1 MVLASSQKLPNTH
14 AWCPKNSPTTPPL
27 SRTLPPVEFLW
38 ISGGVLL
45 RPTPTLRV
53 FCLLLLVS
61 VNLVADVVRLG
72 GPGSRENLVLAQ
84 EHLVQFVYGRV
95 QGVVENASLHV
106 PESKWQQRLLNCSLG
121 LYTSEDLKFTAIE
134 DFSRLFEKI
143 IWDNFNDVCSF
154 IFNNSHKTST
164 ISII

>member
-1 MVLASSQKLPNTH
+1 MPQKLSNYTPLEQ
-14 AWCPKNSPTTPPL
+14 NSPPSGIPL
-27 SRTLPPVEFLW
+27 NQW
-38 ISGGVLL
+38 GVLP

-106 PESKWQQRLLNCSLG
+106 PESK
-121 LYTSEDLKFTAIE
+121 
-134 DFSRLFEKI
+134 
-143 IWDNFNDVCSF
+143 
-154 IFNNSHKTST
+154 
-164 ISII
+164 